1 MTCFLSESLKVGSG
15 SQLRRERTVAGCMA
29 RPPRRAPTKSTPG
42 SPVHREPHPLHWF
55 VRDIDIGDGPPSDTR
70 SDTGAMMS
78 RSVSSVSPGSRSRP
92 HYMMPLQRTRS
103 RHDCNFIPG
112 TPFLNTGKV
121 CVRSPLTIFMAR
133 LETINSVGFPFNKF
147 QFS

>member
-1 MTCFLSESLKVGSG
+1 MSSEMFPWPESPKVGSG
-15 SQLRRERTVAGCMA
+15 LRRERTVGGEMSRDMS
-29 RPPRRAPTKSTPG
+29 RPPRHAPTRSTPG

-70 SDTGAMMS
+70 SDTGGLMT
-78 RSVSSVSPGSRSRP
+78 RSVSSVTRSRSRP

-112 TPFLNTGKV
+112 TPFLNTAGKV
-121 CVRSPLTIFMAR
+121 LYSCLS
-133 LETINSVGFPFNKF
+133 
-147 QFS
+147 FSLILFLWHALKT